1 MTGFQGSCDG
11 RAKFLVC
18 VYDRAGAPADFI
30 QPDFCSQSQK
40 SRSCGVHFA
49 NEDTEAHRDQV
60 VFLQKLESVQVPGA
74 VDALLRLGIPLNVP
88 GPSEGALCWSLPT
101 VTSIAAPVSSSS
113 NPSLL
118 IYSFSPPTAPTLSLR
133 G

>member
-1 MTGFQGSCDG
+1 MTGFQGLCDG

-18 VYDRAGAPADFI
+18 VYECAGAATFFI
-30 QPDFCSQSQK
+30 QPDFLSQSQK
-40 SRSCGVHFA
+40 SSCGVHFA

-60 VFLQKLESVQVPGA
+60 VFLQKLKSVEVPGA
-74 VDALLRLGIPLNVP
+74 IDALLRLGIPLNVP